1 MRNRRAEAVL
11 FGFDFQVNAA
21 IVLMLENISNLHA
34 LRLEGNHEDIELKL
48 SDNRYILAQA
58 KAIEKSSTDFTHVR
72 ENLKKA
78 LVSLSDG
85 SQTIEVDKLILIT
98 NSPNPL
104 NDKDSR
110 SIFSGPASHRPFAT
124 LPPSSQ
130 KIIADYLDNIEHPL
144 DINKFTIQTLPF
156 ETDDEAERY
165 KVVLQVINDFISS
178 LKLEPGIGKQLHGI
192 WRNDLF
198 TNGTKQNADICL
210 TKKELVWPLIVI
222 TTDIDRIDRDFTDR
236 FDSAQYDEI
245 VYRYRETIDSCCE
258 RYEFF
263 TRILFDFKAYKS
275 TKPQKEKVLDF
286 IESSWLNY
294 VSEFSIDGIDSET
307 QEDLT
312 KVVLY
317 NVIRRRYDIER
328 IKRGTNL

>member
-1 MRNRRAEAVL
+1 MKSRRAEAVL
-11 FGFDFQVNAA
+11 FGFDFQINAA
-21 IVLMLENISNLHA
+21 IVLMLENISNLKS
-34 LRLEGNHEDIELKL
+34 LRLEGNHEDIELEL
-48 SDNRYILAQA
+48 LDNQYILAQA

-78 LVSLSDG
+78 LFSLSDG
-85 SQTIEVDKLILIT
+85 SQNLEVDKLILIT

-110 SIFSGPASHRPFAT
+110 SIFSGPASHRPFST

-130 KIIADYLDNIEHPL
+130 KIITNYMNGIEQPL
-144 DINKFTIQTLPF
+144 DINKFIIQTLPF
-156 ETDDEAERY
+156 ETDDELERY

-178 LKLEPGIGKQLHGI
+178 LKLEPGIGKQLHSI

-198 TNGTKQNADICL
+198 TNGTKKDAGICL
-210 TKKELVWPLIVI
+210 SKKDLIWPLIVI
-222 TTDIDRIDRDFTDR
+222 TTDIDKIDRDFTDR

-245 VYRYRETIDSCCE
+245 VNRYRETVDSCCE

-263 TRILFDFKAYKS
+263 TKILFDFKSYKS
-275 TKPQKEKVLDF
+275 AKSQKEKILDF
-286 IESSWLNY
+286 VDASWPNY
-294 VSEFSIDGIDSET
+294 IAEFSIQGMDSET
-307 QEDLT
+307 KEALA
-312 KVVLY
+312 KVVIY

>member
-1 MRNRRAEAVL
+1 MKSRRAEAVL

-21 IVLMLENISNLHA
+21 IVLMLENISDLNSI
-34 LRLEGNHEDIELKL
+34 RLEGNNEDIEIEL
-48 SDNRYILAQA
+48 SDNRHILAQA

-78 LVSLSDG
+78 LLSLSDG
-85 SQTIEVDKLILIT
+85 SQNVEVDKLILIT

-104 NDKDSR
+104 NDKNSR
-110 SIFSGPASHRPFAT
+110 SIFSGPASHRPFST

-130 KIIADYLDNIEHPL
+130 KIITNYLDDIEHPL

-156 ETDDEAERY
+156 ETDDEMERY
-165 KVVLQVINDFISS
+165 KVVLQVINDFISN

-198 TNGTKQNADICL
+198 TNGTKKNADIRL
-210 TKKELVWPLIVI
+210 NKKDIIWPLVVI
-222 TTDIDRIDRDFTDR
+222 TTDIDRVDRDFTDR

-245 VYRYRETIDSCCE
+245 IHRYRETIDSCCE

-263 TRILFDFKAYKS
+263 TKILFDFKSYKS
-275 TKPQKEKVLDF
+275 TKSQKEKVLDF
-286 IESSWLNY
+286 IEDSWPNY
-294 VSEFSIDGIDSET
+294 ISEFSIEGMGSET

-328 IKRGTNL
+328 IKWGTNL